1 MLSAL
6 QFSLCALFGFI
17 GLCVIHLMQHRIP
30 YRQRMKRLSLLLII
44 FGMLFS
50 AAWSSARI
58 FGTQYAVAS
67 RSSDIWM
74 ILLMGIINISG
85 GLLLYYSTQEKEK
98 AGIET
103 IGFAQLRYIINPS
116 YAANLQNPLENECI
130 ISYNTLQQ
138 TIARRPASSLC
149 SRCITAMLPVGLTAG
164 RAYPFKNAGTGG
176 ITMLTRSA
184 AEDIIFISIMLQ
196 PVITA
201 SFWIVQCVGLQAK
214 NRAFK
219 GRKMLAFYIAPYRLL
234 RRRLL
239 FAFRLF
245 PRRTHWAA

>member
-1 MLSAL
+1 
-6 QFSLCALFGFI
+6 
-17 GLCVIHLMQHRIP
+17 
-30 YRQRMKRLSLLLII
+30 
-44 FGMLFS
+44 MLFS

-130 ISYNTLQQ
+130 ISYNTYATDDCPTACEQPF
-138 TIARRPASSLC
+138 APAASRLC
-149 SRCITAMLPVGLTAG
+149 C
-164 RAYPFKNAGTGG
+164 
-176 ITMLTRSA
+176 RS
-184 AEDIIFISIMLQ
+184 D
-196 PVITA
+196 
-201 SFWIVQCVGLQAK
+201 
-214 NRAFK
+214 
-219 GRKMLAFYIAPYRLL
+219 
-234 RRRLL
+234 
-239 FAFRLF
+239 
-245 PRRTHWAA
+245 